1 MPTASEPHF
10 DDGTAAGISDER
22 DDVRVNYGGGWVQS
36 IVGSMVVGLML
47 LGATRCSSSDVE
59 TDKAVTDLRVEF
71 KGVTTELAGVKSQLQ
86 QLVNQPYE
94 RQEDHARDIAR
105 FEQRL
110 NDVERSIER
119 RNR

>member
-1 MPTASEPHF
+1 M
-10 DDGTAAGISDER
+10 DDGTAAELTDDER
-22 DDVRVNYGGGWVQS
+22 GDVRVNYGGGWIQA
-36 IVGSMVVGLML
+36 IGGPLAVGLAL
-47 LGATRCSSSDVE
+47 LGATRCSSGDVE

-94 RQEDHARDIAR
+94 RQEDHARDIS
-105 FEQRL
+105 RL
-110 NDVERSIER
+110 DKRLDDVERSVER